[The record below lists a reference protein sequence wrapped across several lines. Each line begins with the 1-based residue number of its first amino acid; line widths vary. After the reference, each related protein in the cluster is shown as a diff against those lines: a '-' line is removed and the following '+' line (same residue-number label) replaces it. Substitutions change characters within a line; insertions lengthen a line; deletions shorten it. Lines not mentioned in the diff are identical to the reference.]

1 VKPHRAGACPSRW
14 PLAAGLVGGVAADAA
29 LGDPRTG
36 HPVALF
42 GRVAVALEDRL
53 YADSAPRGAAYAAAC
68 LALAIA
74 PALAVARLTRGRP
87 WLALA
92 ATAAGTWT
100 VTGARSLSTEAARIQ
115 RYLEAG
121 DLDAARAALPALC
134 GRDPHGLGEKEI
146 ARAVIESVAENTADA
161 LVSPLT
167 WGALAGLPG
176 LLGYRAVNTL
186 DSMVGHRTPRLAR
199 FGTAAA
205 RLDDVANWAP
215 ARLTAVLA
223 AACAPAVGGRPG
235 STWRTALRY
244 GRRHPSPNA
253 GWPEAA
259 FAGALGLRLGGDAA
273 YAGVAEHRPELGDG
287 RAPEPADIARAVRL
301 SRAVTF
307 ASTVTA
313 ATLATVLPRPTH
325 PGQSRKGSEPASAV
339 VTVGAPAT
347 GPPGRRGRG

>member
-1 VKPHRAGACPSRW
+1 MKPHRAGTCPRRW
-14 PLAAGLVGGVAADAA
+14 PLAAGLAAGVAADAA

-42 GRVAVALEDRL
+42 GRAAAVLEDRL

-68 LALAIA
+68 LALATA
-74 PALAVARLTRGRP
+74 PAVAAARLTRGRP
-87 WLALA
+87 WLTLT
-92 ATAAGTWT
+92 ATAAATWA
-100 VTGARSLSTEAARIQ
+100 VTGARSLGTEAARIQ
-115 RYLEAG
+115 RHLEAG

-134 GRDPHGLGEKEI
+134 GRDPDGLGEKEI

-161 LVSPLT
+161 LVSPLA

-186 DSMVGHRTPRLAR
+186 DAMVGHRTPRLAR

-205 RLDDVANWAP
+205 RLDDVANWVP
-215 ARLTAVLA
+215 ARLTALLA
-223 AACAPAVGGRPG
+223 AACAPTVGGRPG

-259 FAGALGLRLGGDAA
+259 FAGALRLCLGGDAA

-287 RAPEPADIARAVRL
+287 RAPEPADIARAIRL
-301 SRAVTF
+301 SRAVTL
-307 ASTVTA
+307 AATVTA
-313 ATLATVLPRPTH
+313 TTLAAAL
-325 PGQSRKGSEPASAV
+325 SRYGPSALD
-339 VTVGAPAT
+339 PE
-347 GPPGRRGRG
+347 RQ

>member
-1 VKPHRAGACPSRW
+1 VKPHRAGARPRRW
-14 PLAAGLVGGVAADAA
+14 PLAVGLTAGVAADAA
-29 LGDPRTG
+29 LGDPRAG

-42 GRVAVALEDRL
+42 GRAAAALEDRL

-68 LALAIA
+68 LALATA
-74 PALAVARLTRGRP
+74 PALVAARLTRGRP
-87 WLALA
+87 WLALT
-92 ATAAGTWT
+92 ATAAATWT
-100 VTGARSLSTEAARIQ
+100 VTGARSLATEAARIQ

-134 GRDPHGLGEKEI
+134 GRDPRGLAEKEI

-186 DSMVGHRTPRLAR
+186 DAMVGHRTPRLAR

-215 ARLTAVLA
+215 ARLTALL
-223 AACAPAVGGRPG
+223 ACAPAVGGRPG

-273 YAGVAEHRPELGDG
+273 YAGVAEHRPELGTG
-287 RAPEPADIARAVRL
+287 RAPEPADIARAIRL
-301 SRAVTF
+301 SRAVTL
-307 ASTVTA
+307 AATVTA
-313 ATLATVLPRPTH
+313 ATLAAALPRPAH
-325 PGQSRKGSEPASAV
+325 PGQSRKGSECGF
-339 VTVGAPAT
+339 TVAGTTVKPHSLS
-347 GPPGRRGRG
+347 